1 MRFKRGLSIYITS
14 ITLLSLN
21 LYAINRDILIGVGA
35 KSRGMGGMGIAFN
48 NGSKSTFVINS
59 ALITKVKDTQ
69 ISFGGTI
76 FNVEIKT
83 DIRLTNKIKKVVLI
97 SVSFQRSQL
106 SIE

>member
-1 MRFKRGLSIYITS
+1 
-14 ITLLSLN
+14 
-21 LYAINRDILIGVGA
+21 
-35 KSRGMGGMGIAFN
+35 MGGMGIAFN